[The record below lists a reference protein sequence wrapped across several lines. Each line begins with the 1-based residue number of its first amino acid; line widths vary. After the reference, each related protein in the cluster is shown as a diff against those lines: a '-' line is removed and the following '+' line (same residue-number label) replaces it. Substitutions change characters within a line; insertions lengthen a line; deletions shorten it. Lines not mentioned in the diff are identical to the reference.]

1 MRDGRHKLRG
11 ICLNIQHSQR
21 FEHFC
26 CCWHMF
32 LYSRMSDQFGN
43 HPDFILSSQVFLE
56 IKYVHYAANFYH
68 NSLMD
73 EVLTS
78 HKFLDDKALSISWH
92 FLTILLTAILSGAAT
107 ATVSNGKHC
116 RSSLKHKNFGY
127 SWMKIEISVAI
138 IVTGQNWITYNC

>member
-1 MRDGRHKLRG
+1 
-11 ICLNIQHSQR
+11 
-21 FEHFC
+21 
-26 CCWHMF
+26 
-32 LYSRMSDQFGN
+32 MSDQFGN

-92 FLTILLTAILSGAAT
+92 FLTILLTAILSGGAT
-107 ATVSNGKHC
+107 ATVFQWEALQEFWLLMNEDWDICS
-116 RSSLKHKNFGY
+116 
-127 SWMKIEISVAI
+127 
-138 IVTGQNWITYNC
+138 YNCDWSKLDYI

>member
-1 MRDGRHKLRG
+1 
-11 ICLNIQHSQR
+11 
-21 FEHFC
+21 
-26 CCWHMF
+26 
-32 LYSRMSDQFGN
+32 MSDQFGN

-107 ATVSNGKHC
+107 ATVFQWEALQEFWLLMNADWDICS
-116 RSSLKHKNFGY
+116 
-127 SWMKIEISVAI
+127 
-138 IVTGQNWITYNC
+138 YNCDWSKLDYI